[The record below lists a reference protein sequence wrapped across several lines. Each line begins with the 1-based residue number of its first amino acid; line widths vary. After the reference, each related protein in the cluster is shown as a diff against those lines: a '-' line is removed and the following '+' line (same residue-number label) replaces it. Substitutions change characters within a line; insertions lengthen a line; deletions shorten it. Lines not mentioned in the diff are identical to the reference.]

1 MKSSITTRI
10 ILSILL
16 LLMLPLTVL
25 GTWFYFDLKSSIS
38 EMEAERG
45 ANDLQTA
52 HQMIEFI
59 ADNVTSSVKSNAH
72 WREHHEAIDSGNL
85 EFIESGVLS
94 ALDVYPIYDAVY
106 VTDIQGQLIIKRDEA
121 DLNIEAELPK
131 IVAKLGTDME
141 LAGIM
146 QTAKGPHIV
155 AMSKVTSEE
164 GDLVPNGILYFLR
177 PIDDSVLGT
186 IKSINKTE
194 LVLYDGKQVISTY
207 DTIDQAAAEQWY
219 AEVKAAG
226 QPVVRSSTTLGDQ
239 WTQSADQMLDILGA
253 PIGFVGTET
262 KSQMGTEV
270 RMRLLEMVGLSA
282 MLLVVVSVL
291 LMYWLYKRFSQP
303 LTRLS
308 AEITRVASG
317 DLSTQDDRLKPSDMN
332 RRDEIGEIIRSYL
345 AMTEGLKLLVNKVH
359 VGSNLL
365 SMRSREF
372 VASAQEARSSLQ
384 QVSTTSH
391 DIGVLVDRT
400 FDEVTEASAQLLT
413 LEGQAKTITG
423 HAGDA
428 VDAATQMK
436 QSVLEGQVQVDRST
450 ASMQSIQASSLENEA
465 RMGRLQASAEE
476 IQTIVDQIKAI
487 AKQTGMLALNASIE
501 AARAGEHGRGFAV
514 VAQEVGKLSVQASA
528 ATDMIV
534 ALVERVKMRIVH
546 ATETSEQIRDKSEA
560 GVSAVISTRA
570 AFDGIMG
577 QINSVEQLIQ
587 NIRGEANTQES
598 NTQGG
603 VGAVSTVKSMGAEM
617 VARVQEAGTATDESL
632 ALIDE
637 FMENSRQLANLADEL
652 LRDVSRFRV

>member
-16 LLMLPLTVL
+16 LLMLPLSVL

-52 HQMIEFI
+52 HQMIDFI
-59 ADNVTSSVKSNAH
+59 ASNVASSVKSNAY
-72 WREHHEAIDSGNL
+72 WGEHHDAIDAGDL
-85 EFIESGVLS
+85 VFIEEGVLS
-94 ALDVYPIYDAVY
+94 ALDVYPSYAAAY
-106 VTDIQGQLIIKRDEA
+106 LTDLQGQLIAKRDKS
-121 DLNIEAELPK
+121 DLSIEAELPK
-131 IVAKLGTDME
+131 IVAKLGDKME
-141 LAGIM
+141 IAGVV
-146 QTAKGPHIV
+146 QTTKGPHII
-155 AMSKVTSEE
+155 ALSKVTNEA
-164 GDLVPNGILYFLR
+164 GDAAPNGILFFFR
-177 PIDDSVLGT
+177 AVDDSVLGK

-194 LVLYDGKQVISTY
+194 LVLYDGKQVISTHGA
-207 DTIDQAAAEQWY
+207 IDQAAADQLY
-219 AEVKAAG
+219 ADVKAAG
-226 QPVVRSSTTLGDQ
+226 EPVIRASTVGGEQ
-239 WTQSADQMLDILGA
+239 STQSADPLLDILGA

-270 RMRLLEMVGLSA
+270 RTKLFEMIGLSA
-282 MLLVVVSVL
+282 VLLLVVSVL
-291 LMYWLYKRFSQP
+291 LMYMLYKFVSQP

-317 DLSTQDDRLKPSDMN
+317 DLSEQDDMLK
-332 RRDEIGEIIRSYL
+332 RRDIKRKDEIGEIIRSFL
-345 AMTEGLKLLVNKVH
+345 AMTDGLKQLVRKVH
-359 VGSNLL
+359 DGSNLL
-365 SMRSREF
+365 SVRSREF
-372 VASAQEARSSLQ
+372 VASAQEARSSLHM
-384 QVSTTSH
+384 VSTTSQ

-400 FDEVTEASAQLLT
+400 FDEVTEASAQLLA
-413 LEGQAKTITG
+413 LEGQAKTISYN
-423 HAGDA
+423 AGDA
-428 VDAATQMK
+428 VEAATQMK
-436 QSVLEGQVQVDRST
+436 QSVFEGQVHVDRST
-450 ASMQSIQASSLENEA
+450 DAMQGIQSSSLENEA
-465 RMGRLQASAEE
+465 RMGRLRASAEE

-501 AARAGEHGRGFAV
+501 AARAGEHGRGFAI
-514 VAQEVGKLSVQASA
+514 VAQEVGKLSVQAST

-534 ALVERVKMRIVH
+534 TLVEQVKMRIVH

-560 GVSAVISTRA
+560 GVSAVHSTRA

-577 QINSVEQLIQ
+577 QIASVERLIQ
-587 NIRGEANTQES
+587 DIRQEATTQES

-637 FMENSRQLANLADEL
+637 FMENSRQLANLADDL
-652 LRDVSRFRV
+652 LRDVSQFRV